1 MIREETTAISRF
13 VGDVITSIEQTEKF
27 IDKYLDVAVVDETI
41 KSYELIL
48 KKIENL
54 ELRVQAEIE
63 LVNGG
68 EIKNPHRTRNEL
80 FTTLQNL
87 LALRIK
93 LIEVLLKLRQRKDTL
108 SNSIN
113 IQVNFKT
120 QDKPETYLDVEIEE
134 E

>member
-1 MIREETTAISRF
+1 MKKDETTAIAKF
-13 VGDVITSIEQTEKF
+13 VGDVINSIEETEKF
-27 IDKYLDVAVVDETI
+27 IDKYLDVAVVDKTI
-41 KSYELIL
+41 EEYEKTL

-93 LIEVLLKLRQRKDTL
+93 LIDVLLKLRQRKDTL